1 MNRIFGKAKEKAPT
15 PDMTAVIK
23 GVNNNIMHFTIFWNI
38 EIQRLKL
45 FKGR

>member
-23 GVNNNIMHFTIFWNI
+23 GVNKYYFTFYIV
-38 EIQRLKL
+38 
-45 FKGR
+45 